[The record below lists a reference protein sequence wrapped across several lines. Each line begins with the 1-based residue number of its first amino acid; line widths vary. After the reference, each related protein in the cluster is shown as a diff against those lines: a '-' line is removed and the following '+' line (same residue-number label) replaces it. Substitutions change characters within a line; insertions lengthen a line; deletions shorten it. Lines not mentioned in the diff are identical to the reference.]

1 MRFGHP
7 ARLHGS
13 GLLLAWPRPIETVVV
28 IPAPARQMQLQIRRF
43 ENSQNGNFTSTQGFF
58 LSSDPRENGG
68 FLSTGDSGVVRLQ
81 AKLFYQVSDPVAYM
95 VAQDHVEPALERL
108 FIASTVGIVAG
119 RDLDSILVARP
130 EVASEAH
137 EALRRESLRT
147 DLLRSVNSRLAQLG
161 NRGMGLGIT
170 VSRVDLVPSIPGSA
184 KEAFDNVLI
193 VTQTAEAEAASA
205 RTSAQLTAQ
214 QANRQKDRTAASA
227 TAAAEE
233 LTASAHART
242 ASIAAIAQQS
252 HDMSRNMQLTRIYY
266 DRIGPVLKKAR
277 RVDVVD
283 SSGAV
288 RTILPGGSP

>member
-1 MRFGHP
+1 
-7 ARLHGS
+7 
-13 GLLLAWPRPIETVVV
+13 
-28 IPAPARQMQLQIRRF
+28 MQLQIRRF
-43 ENSQNGNFTSTQGFF
+43 ENSRDGNFTSTQGFF
-58 LSSDPRENGG
+58 LSGDPRENGG
-68 FLSTGDSGVVRLQ
+68 FLSTGDGGVVRLQ

-95 VAQDHVEPALERL
+95 VAQDHVEAALERL

-137 EALRRESLRT
+137 EALRRESLRS
-147 DLLRSVNSRLAQLG
+147 DLLRSVNMRLAQLTS
-161 NRGMGLGIT
+161 RGMGLGIT
-170 VSRVDLVPSIPGSA
+170 VSRVDLVPSIPASA
-184 KEAFDNVLI
+184 TAAFDNVLI

-214 QANRQKDRTAASA
+214 QANRLKDRTAASA
-227 TAAAEE
+227 TATAEE

-252 HDMSRNMQLTRIYY
+252 HDMSRSMQLTRIYY
-266 DRIGPVLKKAR
+266 DRIGPVLKRAR

-283 SSGAV
+283 SSGTV